1 MFFDQEEYTLDRVVR
16 MVLALAFLAISLL
29 LLNYLQDVLI
39 PFAVALLLAY
49 LINPLVKVFQNR
61 FRFKRRGLAV
71 GASLITVFGGF
82 AGIVML
88 IIPLITRQFSQMRV
102 LLTNL
107 LNQTD
112 LDERA
117 LQYLPDDIW
126 QYVRDFAARED
137 VREFFNAENVTSAGN
152 ILIQKVF
159 PGIWD
164 IFSGT
169 LSVVVSIFGLAIV
182 LLYLVFILIDYDEV
196 AYGWKNLIHPKY
208 RGRILGFVDD
218 FSAAMSNYFR
228 AQALVASIVGVLF
241 AIGFGIIGLPM
252 GILLGLFI
260 GLLNMVPYLQTV
272 GLIPAAFFALMHSL
286 QTDTS
291 FWVMMG
297 LVLLVFAIVQGIQDG
312 FLVPRIMGDVTGMN
326 PAIILLSLSVWG
338 KLLGILGLIIALP
351 MTFLLTTYYTRFL
364 KQAQQQKA

>member
-16 MVLALAFLAISLL
+16 LVLGAVALVVGLL
-29 LLNYLQDVLI
+29 LIAYLQDVLI

-49 LINPLVKVFQNR
+49 LINPLVKFMQKYAWL
-61 FRFKRRGLAV
+61 KRRGVAV
-71 GASLITVFGGF
+71 VVSLLTVFS
-82 AGIVML
+82 AITGIVGL
-88 IIPLITRQFSQMRV
+88 IIPLIMAQFSQMRT
-102 LLTNL
+102 LLTGL
-107 LNQTD
+107 LERTD

-126 QYVRDFAARED
+126 QYIKDFAVRDD
-137 VREFFNAENVTSAGN
+137 VRDFFNAENLTSAGN
-152 ILIQKVF
+152 ILIQRVF

-169 LSVVVSIFGLAIV
+169 LNIVISIIGLAIV

-196 AYGWKNLIHPKY
+196 AYGWKKLIHPKY
-208 RGRILGFVDD
+208 SDQIVGFVDD
-218 FSAAMSNYFR
+218 FSKAMSRYFR
-228 AQALVASIVGVLF
+228 AQAVVASIVGVLF

-260 GLLNMVPYLQTV
+260 GLLNMVPYLQTL
-272 GLIPAAFFALMHSL
+272 GILPAAFFALMHSL
-286 QTDTS
+286 QTETS
-291 FWVMMG
+291 FWFMMG
-297 LVLLVFAIVQGIQDG
+297 LVLLVFVIVQAFQDG

-326 PAIILLSLSVWG
+326 PAVILLSLSVWG

-351 MTFLLTTYYTRFL
+351 ITFLLSTYYERFL
-364 KQAQQQKA
+364 RKARQSV